1 MDGSIAPIYKKQKYT
16 YIPPTPPNDL
26 IGCNSY
32 TLDFNDRK
40 FIQIGIDP
48 KKSFSVMIHII
59 TPSRYVS
66 ITSHYMKTIYT
77 LMGDILSSVMEKP
90 ENTQTT
96 FLSDTNLS
104 LTKMVYKDE
113 NVLVIESQAVNGCRI
128 LLNRRDL
135 MKLAELEYIVH
146 ECVEKHLAITTENVY
161 QQIEMIIKYYMGCF
175 FPTKETSRTE
185 LLRCIMEVSCIT
197 ITSAIEPMSEPNYI
211 SEIKRFAAE
220 ELADVWMKKII
231 DRNDMPK
238 VLYTF
243 FYFKNF
249 ILFNYS
255 IKIFF

>member
-1 MDGSIAPIYKKQKYT
+1 MACDRIYT
-16 YIPPTPPNDL
+16 YIPPAPPNDL

-135 MKLAELEYIVH
+135 K
-146 ECVEKHLAITTENVY
+146 KT
-161 QQIEMIIKYYMGCF
+161 GCF
-175 FPTKETSRTE
+175 FPTKETNRTE

-197 ITSAIEPMSEPNYI
+197 ITSAIEPMSDPNYI

-220 ELADVWMKKII
+220 ELADVWMKKIT
-231 DRNDMPK
+231 DRNDIPK
-238 VLYTF
+238 AIDVNDGPTRYDWRGEEESQCFSFSTQA
-243 FYFKNF
+243 YD
-249 ILFNYS
+249 NYKHTEKS
-255 IKIFF
+255 TWAPRKLEF